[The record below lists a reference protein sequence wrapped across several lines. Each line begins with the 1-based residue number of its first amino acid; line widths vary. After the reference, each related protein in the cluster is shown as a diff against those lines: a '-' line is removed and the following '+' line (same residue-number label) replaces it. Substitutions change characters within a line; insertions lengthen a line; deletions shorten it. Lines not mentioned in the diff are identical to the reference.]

1 MLVTLFNAS
10 CRAVRPR
17 ALRFMSNNI
26 QLPATPGVRTQ
37 VVSDPQGSGQPTT
50 FTPLQSEQ
58 AAEVITEPIASMAPP
73 STGGPPLSEA
83 QAHPFAGA
91 REYAESQEQVAK
103 ASSSNLPALPQGPSS
118 SINSTPTYARPPFD
132 THLFFS
138 ELEKTFPSQ
147 TAHSLMR
154 ATRALLVDRV
164 GKVRRDALTLKEL
177 ENVCK
182 TVLRRLYVIDTRKS
196 CVGLCS
202 NVNLIQQAYLFRAA
216 LSEARNEITLRQKSD
231 STTIR
236 TSLAALRREI
246 EALDNKMKSDIDNL
260 KHE

>member
-1 MLVTLFNAS
+1 
-10 CRAVRPR
+10 
-17 ALRFMSNNI
+17 
-26 QLPATPGVRTQ
+26 
-37 VVSDPQGSGQPTT
+37 
-50 FTPLQSEQ
+50 
-58 AAEVITEPIASMAPP
+58 
-73 STGGPPLSEA
+73 
-83 QAHPFAGA
+83 
-91 REYAESQEQVAK
+91 
-103 ASSSNLPALPQGPSS
+103 
-118 SINSTPTYARPPFD
+118 
-132 THLFFS
+132 
-138 ELEKTFPSQ
+138 
-147 TAHSLMR
+147 MR
-154 ATRALLVDRV
+154 ATRALLVDRI

-260 KHE
+260 KHELAEQSSKTSGAF